1 MKSEHAVMLDV
12 RTKKEYN
19 NCHIE
24 GSINIP
30 LKNIGKIKDI
40 ILDKETEILV
50 CCSKARASASAV
62 KHLKKE
68 GYLNVT
74 DIGGIDFSFKN
85 KRSGRIC

>member
-1 MKSEHAVMLDV
+1 MKSEHSVMLDV

-30 LKNIGKIKDI
+30 FKNIGKIKDI

-50 CCSKARASASAV
+50 CCRSSRTSASAARY
-62 KHLKKE
+62 LKDE

-74 DIGGIDFSFKN
+74 DIGGIDLYLK
-85 KRSGRIC
+85 K